1 MHIYEGA
8 DITLYLRCGM
18 NNQKIGHLS
27 SQPGAL
33 LVGPQLTRLLK

>member
-8 DITLYLRCGM
+8 DITLYSRCGM

-27 SQPGAL
+27 SQ
-33 LVGPQLTRLLK
+33 LVHCSWGRN